1 MRIASLSR
9 LALIAALIVAAG
21 CSGNKGK
28 IEDTTWVSRAAK
40 IKGKP
45 LPPGAQLLQFRPDGH
60 LVYTVAGKQF
70 KGHYALGMGPAVI
83 FTLEEDLKGRKIHP
97 HKIVIDGDELT
108 LTSADGSELTF
119 EKVKVPMPL
128 G

>member
-28 IEDTTWVSRAAK
+28 IENTAWASRAAT

-45 LPPGAQLLQFRPDGH
+45 LPPGAQVLQFRPDGH
-60 LVYTVAGKQF
+60 LVKPIDLLDLQQMLDHYTEVMRPQEQPVG
-70 KGHYALGMGPAVI
+70 
-83 FTLEEDLKGRKIHP
+83 
-97 HKIVIDGDELT
+97 
-108 LTSADGSELTF
+108 
-119 EKVKVPMPL
+119 
-128 G
+128 